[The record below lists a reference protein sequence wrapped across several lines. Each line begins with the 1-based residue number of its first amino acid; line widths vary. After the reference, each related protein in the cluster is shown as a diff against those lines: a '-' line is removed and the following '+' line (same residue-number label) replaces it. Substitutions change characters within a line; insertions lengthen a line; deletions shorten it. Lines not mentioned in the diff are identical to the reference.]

1 MSDGYLQETPLEIA
15 VWEALQRVIDPEL
28 GVSLVDLGLIRSVTV
43 ANGRALIEL
52 ALTTPLCPLAGV
64 LEHEVRTAALG
75 TPGIREVE
83 VILVDAPWTPL
94 APAPWRRWLDE
105 TT

>member
-1 MSDGYLQETPLEIA
+1 MVAGNPQEIALEVA

-43 ANGRALIEL
+43 ADGRALIEL
-52 ALTTPLCPLAGV
+52 ALTTPLCPLVGV
-64 LEHEVRTAALG
+64 IEHEIRTAALEA
-75 TPGIREVE
+75 PGIREAE

-94 APAPWRRWLDE
+94 ASAPWRRWLDA

>member
-1 MSDGYLQETPLEIA
+1 MDDGRLQETALEIA
-15 VWEALQRVIDPEL
+15 VWGALQRVIDPEL

-52 ALTTPLCPLAGV
+52 ALTTPLCPLADV
-64 LEHEVRTAALG
+64 LEHEVRTAALS
-75 TPGIREVE
+75 TPGLREAE

-94 APAPWRRWLDE
+94 ASAPWRRWLDE